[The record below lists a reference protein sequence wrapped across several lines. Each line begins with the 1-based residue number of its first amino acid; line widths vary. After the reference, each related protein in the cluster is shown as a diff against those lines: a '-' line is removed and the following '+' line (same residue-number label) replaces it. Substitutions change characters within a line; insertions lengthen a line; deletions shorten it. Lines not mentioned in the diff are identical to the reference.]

1 MRQRLKIELLT
12 GLLHILALDC
22 LSHGEVAD
30 TFPAMT
36 EQKEH
41 ERTARL
47 ALARRA
53 FKEFYAKCFWSYR
66 DDLEITEEF
75 IPFVIRGLREHGG
88 MAGYRI
94 AAQLCQ

>member
-1 MRQRLKIELLT
+1 
-12 GLLHILALDC
+12 
-22 LSHGEVAD
+22 LSHCEAAD

-36 EQKEH
+36 EQKEQ

-47 ALARRA
+47 TLARRA
-53 FKEFYAKCFWSYR
+53 FKEFYAQCFWSYR
-66 DDLEITEEF
+66 DDLEITEDF

-88 MAGYRI
+88 IAGYRV